1 MDLLVFALL
10 LLVLLCVLLG
20 AGLWISMSLAAVG
33 YVAMAHVHPS
43 PGLFLASAYWE
54 STGSWTLAALPMFVW
69 MGEILFRTRLSEE
82 LFNGLSP
89 WVRWLPGR
97 LLHVNILACGIF
109 GSVSGSS
116 AATCATV
123 SKIAL
128 PELKRRGYDERVAVG
143 SLATSGTLGIL
154 IPPSIIMVVY
164 AVAAEVSI
172 VRVFIAG
179 CLPGL
184 IVMALFSAYI
194 AVWALLNPSKQPV
207 REPAMPFME
216 KLRQSA
222 QLIPCAILI
231 IVVIGTMFVG
241 WATATEA
248 AAFGVLG
255 SLLMALGRRVGY
267 GVLAL
272 GLALG
277 VSGMIAWHQALA
289 FVFFA
294 VLGIAAGERILTW
307 RNFIESITGATRLS
321 CMIMFILAGAAFLT
335 KAMALTGIPAALAQG
350 VAALNLGP
358 YGLIAI
364 LTIVYVLL
372 GTALDGV
379 SMIVLTT
386 SIVIPLVQHAG
397 FDLVW
402 FGIFIVLLVEI
413 AEITPPVGF
422 NLFVMQTMTGM
433 EQTEVAKASLP
444 FFLMLVVTVVL
455 ITLFP
460 ATLVTGL
467 PEWLLAR

>member
-1 MDLLVFALL
+1 MEMLSFALL
-10 LLVLLCVLLG
+10 LLILLCVLLG
-20 AGLWISMSLAAVG
+20 TGLWIPMSLAVVG
-33 YVAMAHVHPS
+33 YIAMMAVHPQ
-43 PGLFLASAYWE
+43 PGLFLASSMWE

-69 MGEILFRTRLSEE
+69 MGEILFRTKLSEE

-128 PELKRRGYDERVAVG
+128 PELRRRGYDEGVAIG
-143 SLATSGTLGIL
+143 SLATAGTLGIM

-179 CLPGL
+179 MIPGIL
-184 IVMALFSAYI
+184 VMVLFSAYI
-194 AVWALLNPSKQPV
+194 AIWAVLNPDKQPAK
-207 REPAMPFME
+207 EPALSFRE
-216 KLRQSA
+216 KMRASA

-231 IVVIGTMFVG
+231 IAVIGTMFIG

-248 AAFGVLG
+248 AGFGVLG
-255 SLLMALGRRVGY
+255 SLI
-267 GVLAL
+267 LA
-272 GLALG
+272 
-277 VSGMIAWHQALA
+277 
-289 FVFFA
+289 A
-294 VLGIAAGERILTW
+294 VTRSLTW
-307 RNFIESITGATRLS
+307 ESFKESLMGATRLS

-335 KAMALTGIPAALAQG
+335 KGMALTGIPSALASG
-350 VAALNLGP
+350 VEALNLGP
-358 YGLIAI
+358 LGIIAI
-364 LTIVYVLL
+364 LTVVYLIL

-386 SIVIPLVQHAG
+386 SIVVPMVQAAG

-413 AEITPPVGF
+413 AEITPPLGF
-422 NLFVMQTMTGM
+422 NLFVMQTMTGK
-433 EQTEVAKASLP
+433 EQTEVAWASLP
-444 FFLMLVVTVVL
+444 FFLMLVLTVVL

-460 ATLVTGL
+460 VTLVTGL

>member
-1 MDLLVFALL
+1 MDLLTFALL
-10 LLVLLCVLLG
+10 LLVLLVMLLG

-33 YVAMAHVHPS
+33 YVAMVAVHPS

-82 LFNGLSP
+82 LFNGLAP
-89 WVRWLPGR
+89 WMRHIPGR

-116 AATCATV
+116 AATCATI

-128 PELKRRGYDERVAVG
+128 PELKRRGYHERTAIG

-172 VRVFIAG
+172 IRVFIAG
-179 CLPGL
+179 FIPAVL
-184 IVMALFSAYI
+184 VMALFSLYI
-194 AVWALLNPSKQPV
+194 IVWALLNPRKQPAAG
-207 REPAMPFME
+207 PAQSFME
-216 KLRQSA
+216 MLRQSS
-222 QLIPCAILI
+222 QLFPCLLLI
-231 IVVIGTMFVG
+231 AGVIGSMVFG

-248 AAFGVLG
+248 AAIGVFG
-255 SLLMALGRRVGY
+255 SL
-267 GVLAL
+267 VLA
-272 GLALG
+272 ALT
-277 VSGMIAWHQALA
+277 
-289 FVFFA
+289 
-294 VLGIAAGERILTW
+294 RTLTW
-307 RNFIESITGATRLS
+307 ANFLDSLSAATRTS

-335 KAMALTGIPAALAQG
+335 KAMALTGIPAALAMG
-350 VAALNLGP
+350 VATMGLGP

-364 LTIVYVLL
+364 LTLVYIVL
-372 GTALDGV
+372 GTSLDGV

-386 SIVIPLVQHAG
+386 SIVLPLVQAAG

-402 FGIFIVLLVEI
+402 FGVFIVLLVEI
-413 AEITPPVGF
+413 AQITPPVGF
-422 NLFVMQTMTGM
+422 NLFVMQTMTGK
-433 EQTEVAKASLP
+433 EQGEVALASLP
-444 FFLMLVVTVVL
+444 FFCMLVLTVVL
-455 ITLFP
+455 CTLFP
-460 ATLVTGL
+460 VTLVTGL

>member
-1 MDLLVFALL
+1 MELLSFALL
-10 LLVLLCVLLG
+10 LLILLCVLLG
-20 AGLWISMSLAAVG
+20 TGLWIPMSLAVVG
-33 YVAMAHVHPS
+33 YIAMMAVHPQ
-43 PGLFLASAYWE
+43 PGLFLASSMWE

-69 MGEILFRTRLSEE
+69 MGEILFRTKLSEE

-128 PELKRRGYDERVAVG
+128 PELRRRGYDEGVAIG
-143 SLATSGTLGIL
+143 SLATAGTLGIM

-179 CLPGL
+179 MIPGIL
-184 IVMALFSAYI
+184 VMVLFSAYI
-194 AVWALLNPSKQPV
+194 AIWAVLNPDKQPAK
-207 REPAMPFME
+207 EPALSFRE
-216 KLRQSA
+216 KMRASA

-231 IVVIGTMFVG
+231 IAVIGTMFIG

-248 AAFGVLG
+248 AGFGVLG
-255 SLLMALGRRVGY
+255 SLI
-267 GVLAL
+267 LA
-272 GLALG
+272 
-277 VSGMIAWHQALA
+277 
-289 FVFFA
+289 A
-294 VLGIAAGERILTW
+294 VTRSLTW
-307 RNFIESITGATRLS
+307 ESFKESLMGATRLS

-335 KAMALTGIPAALAQG
+335 KAMALTGIPSALASG
-350 VAALNLGP
+350 VEALNLGP
-358 YGLIAI
+358 LGIIAI
-364 LTIVYVLL
+364 LTVVYLIL

-386 SIVIPLVQHAG
+386 SIVVPMVQAAG

-413 AEITPPVGF
+413 AEITPPLGF
-422 NLFVMQTMTGM
+422 NLFVMQTMTGK
-433 EQTEVAKASLP
+433 EQTEVAWASLP
-444 FFLMLVVTVVL
+444 FFLMLVLTVVL

-460 ATLVTGL
+460 VTLVTGL

>member
-1 MDLLVFALL
+1 MELLSFALL
-10 LLVLLCVLLG
+10 LLILLCVLLG
-20 AGLWISMSLAAVG
+20 MGLWIPMSLAVVG
-33 YVAMAHVHPS
+33 YIAMMAVHPQ
-43 PGLFLASAYWE
+43 PGLFLASSMWE

-69 MGEILFRTRLSEE
+69 MGEILFRTKLSEE

-128 PELKRRGYDERVAVG
+128 PELRRRGYDEGVAVG
-143 SLATSGTLGIL
+143 SLATAGTLGIM

-179 CLPGL
+179 MIPGIL
-184 IVMALFSAYI
+184 VMVLFSAYI
-194 AVWALLNPSKQPV
+194 AIWAMLNPDKQPAK
-207 REPAMPFME
+207 EPALSFRE
-216 KLRQSA
+216 KMRASA
-222 QLIPCAILI
+222 QLIPCTILI
-231 IVVIGTMFVG
+231 IAVIGTMFIG

-255 SLLMALGRRVGY
+255 SLI
-267 GVLAL
+267 LA
-272 GLALG
+272 
-277 VSGMIAWHQALA
+277 
-289 FVFFA
+289 A
-294 VLGIAAGERILTW
+294 VTRTLTW
-307 RNFIESITGATRLS
+307 QSFKESLMGATRLS

-335 KAMALTGIPAALAQG
+335 KAMALTGIPSALAAG
-350 VAALNLGP
+350 VEALNLGP
-358 YGLIAI
+358 LGIIAI
-364 LTIVYVLL
+364 LTVVYLIL

-386 SIVIPLVQHAG
+386 SIVVPMVQTAG

-413 AEITPPVGF
+413 AEITPPLGF
-422 NLFVMQTMTGM
+422 NLFVMQTMTGK
-433 EQTEVAKASLP
+433 EQTEVAWASLP
-444 FFLMLVVTVVL
+444 FFLMLVLTVVL

-460 ATLVTGL
+460 VTLVTGL

>member
-1 MDLLVFALL
+1 MELLSFALL
-10 LLVLLCVLLG
+10 LLILLCVLLG
-20 AGLWISMSLAAVG
+20 TGLWIPMSLAVVG
-33 YVAMAHVHPS
+33 YIAMMAVHPQ
-43 PGLFLASAYWE
+43 PGLFLASSMWE

-69 MGEILFRTRLSEE
+69 MGEILFRTKLSEE

-128 PELKRRGYDERVAVG
+128 PELRRRGYDEGVAVG
-143 SLATSGTLGIL
+143 SLATAGTLGIM

-179 CLPGL
+179 MIPGIL
-184 IVMALFSAYI
+184 VMVLFSAYI
-194 AVWALLNPSKQPV
+194 AIWAVLNPDKQPAK
-207 REPAMPFME
+207 EPALSFQE
-216 KLRQSA
+216 KMRASA

-231 IVVIGTMFVG
+231 IAVIGTMFIG

-248 AAFGVLG
+248 AGFGVLG
-255 SLLMALGRRVGY
+255 SLI
-267 GVLAL
+267 LA
-272 GLALG
+272 
-277 VSGMIAWHQALA
+277 
-289 FVFFA
+289 A
-294 VLGIAAGERILTW
+294 VTRTLTW
-307 RNFIESITGATRLS
+307 QSFKESLMGATRLS

-335 KAMALTGIPAALAQG
+335 KAMALTGIPSALASG
-350 VAALNLGP
+350 VEALNLGP
-358 YGLIAI
+358 LGIIAI
-364 LTIVYVLL
+364 LTVVYLIL

-386 SIVIPLVQHAG
+386 SIVVPMVQTAG

-413 AEITPPVGF
+413 AEITPPLGF
-422 NLFVMQTMTGM
+422 NLFVMQTMTGK
-433 EQTEVAKASLP
+433 EQTEVAWASLP
-444 FFLMLVVTVVL
+444 FFLMLVLTVVL

-460 ATLVTGL
+460 VTLVTGL

>member
-1 MDLLVFALL
+1 MELLSFALL
-10 LLVLLCVLLG
+10 LLILLCVLLG
-20 AGLWISMSLAAVG
+20 TGLWIPMSLAAVG
-33 YVAMAHVHPS
+33 YIAMMAVHPQ
-43 PGLFLASAYWE
+43 PGLFLASSMWE

-69 MGEILFRTRLSEE
+69 MGEILFRTKLSEE

-128 PELKRRGYDERVAVG
+128 PELRRRGYDEGVAIG
-143 SLATSGTLGIL
+143 SLATAGTLGIM

-179 CLPGL
+179 MIPGIL
-184 IVMALFSAYI
+184 VMVLFSAYI
-194 AVWALLNPSKQPV
+194 AIWAVLNPDKQPAK
-207 REPAMPFME
+207 EPALSFRE
-216 KLRQSA
+216 KMRASA

-231 IVVIGTMFVG
+231 IAVIGTMFIG

-248 AAFGVLG
+248 AGFGVLG
-255 SLLMALGRRVGY
+255 SLI
-267 GVLAL
+267 LA
-272 GLALG
+272 
-277 VSGMIAWHQALA
+277 
-289 FVFFA
+289 A
-294 VLGIAAGERILTW
+294 VTRTLTW
-307 RNFIESITGATRLS
+307 KSFKESLMGATRLS

-335 KAMALTGIPAALAQG
+335 KAMALTGIPSALASG
-350 VAALNLGP
+350 VEALNLGP
-358 YGLIAI
+358 LGIIAI
-364 LTIVYVLL
+364 LTVVYLIL

-386 SIVIPLVQHAG
+386 SIVVPMVQTAG

-413 AEITPPVGF
+413 AEITPPLGF
-422 NLFVMQTMTGM
+422 NLFVMQTMTGK
-433 EQTEVAKASLP
+433 EQTEVAWASLP
-444 FFLMLVVTVVL
+444 FFLMLVLTVVL

-460 ATLVTGL
+460 VTLVTGL

>member
-1 MDLLVFALL
+1 MDLLELSGLL
-10 LLVLLCVLLG
+10 LLLLG
-20 AGLWISMSLAAVG
+20 LLLAGGLWIGMALAVVGFVAVWF
-33 YVAMAHVHPS
+33 VHPQ
-43 PGLFLASAYWE
+43 PGTYLASAFWE

-89 WVRWLPGR
+89 WVRRIPGR

-128 PELKRRGYDERVAVG
+128 PELKRRGYDEDVAIG
-143 SLATSGTLGIL
+143 SLATSGTLGIM

-172 VRVFIAG
+172 VRVFLAG

-184 IVMALFSAYI
+184 LVMVLFSAYI
-194 AVWALLNPSKQPV
+194 AVWALLNPSKQP
-207 REPAMPFME
+207 PKGPSMPLRE

-222 QLIPCAILI
+222 QLIPCALLI
-231 IVVIGTMFVG
+231 VAVIGSMFVG

-255 SLLMALGRRVGY
+255 SL
-267 GVLAL
+267 VLA
-272 GLALG
+272 
-277 VSGMIAWHQALA
+277 
-289 FVFFA
+289 A
-294 VLGIAAGERILTW
+294 VTRCLTW
-307 RNFIESITGATRLS
+307 ESFIESLSGATRLS
-321 CMIMFILAGAAFLT
+321 CMIMFILAGAAYLT
-335 KAMALTGIPAALAQG
+335 KAMALTGIPAALAEA
-350 VAALNLGP
+350 VAAMDLGP
-358 YGLIAI
+358 YGLI
-364 LTIVYVLL
+364 LTLTAVYVVL

-386 SIVIPLVQHAG
+386 SIVVPMVQHAG
-397 FDLVW
+397 FDLIW

-422 NLFVMQTMTGM
+422 NLFVMQTMTGR
-433 EQTEVAKASLP
+433 EQTEVAWASLP
-444 FFLMLVVTVVL
+444 FFLMLVLTVVL
-455 ITLFP
+455 VTVFP
-460 ATLVTGL
+460 VIVTWL
-467 PEWLLAR
+467 PDVLLSR

>member
-1 MDLLVFALL
+1 V
-10 LLVLLCVLLG
+10 
-20 AGLWISMSLAAVG
+20 VG
-33 YVAMAHVHPS
+33 YIGMMAVHPQ
-43 PGLFLASAYWE
+43 PGLFLASSMWE

-69 MGEILFRTRLSEE
+69 MGEILFRTKLSEE

-128 PELKRRGYDERVAVG
+128 PELRRRGYDESVAVG
-143 SLATSGTLGIL
+143 SLATAGTLGIM

-179 CLPGL
+179 MIPGIL
-184 IVMALFSAYI
+184 VMALFSAYI
-194 AVWALLNPSKQPV
+194 AIWAVLNPTKQPPK
-207 REPAMPFME
+207 EPALSFRE
-216 KLRQSA
+216 KMRASA

-231 IVVIGTMFVG
+231 IAVIGTMFVG

-248 AAFGVLG
+248 AGFGVLG
-255 SLLMALGRRVGY
+255 SLI
-267 GVLAL
+267 LA
-272 GLALG
+272 
-277 VSGMIAWHQALA
+277 
-289 FVFFA
+289 A
-294 VLGIAAGERILTW
+294 VTRTLTW
-307 RNFIESITGATRLS
+307 QSFKESLMGATRLS

-335 KAMALTGIPAALAQG
+335 KAMALTGIPSALAAG
-350 VAALNLGP
+350 AEALNLGP
-358 YGLIAI
+358 FGIIAI
-364 LTIVYVLL
+364 LTVVYLIL

-386 SIVIPLVQHAG
+386 SIVVPMVQSAG

-413 AEITPPVGF
+413 AEITPPLGF
-422 NLFVMQTMTGM
+422 NLFVMQTMTGK
-433 EQTEVAKASLP
+433 EQTEVAWASLP
-444 FFLMLVVTVVL
+444 FFLMLVLTVVL

-460 ATLVTGL
+460 VTLVTGL

>member
-1 MDLLVFALL
+1 MDLITMSLFLLFVLCLL
-10 LLVLLCVLLG
+10 LG
-20 AGLWISMSLAAVG
+20 SGLWIALSLAGAG
-33 YVAMAHVHPS
+33 WMAMTLVNPN

-69 MGEILFRTRLSEE
+69 MGEILFRTKLSEE
-82 LFNGLSP
+82 LFNGLAP
-89 WVRWLPGR
+89 WVRRIPGR

-123 SKIAL
+123 SRIAL
-128 PELKRRGYDERVAVG
+128 PELRKRGYDDSISIG
-143 SLATSGTLGIL
+143 SLATAGTLGIM

-184 IVMALFSAYI
+184 LVMILFSGYI
-194 AVWALLNPSKQPV
+194 AIWAKLNPDKQP
-207 REPAMPFME
+207 PQDPPMSFMA
-216 KLRQSA
+216 KMKQSA

-231 IVVIGTMFVG
+231 VVVIGSMFVG

-255 SLLMALGRRVGY
+255 SL
-267 GVLAL
+267 VLA
-272 GLALG
+272 
-277 VSGMIAWHQALA
+277 
-289 FVFFA
+289 A
-294 VLGIAAGERILTW
+294 VTRTLTW
-307 RNFIESITGATRLS
+307 ASFFESLAAATRLS
-321 CMIMFILAGAAFLT
+321 CMILFILAGAAFLT
-335 KAMALTGIPAALAQG
+335 KAMALTGIPAALAQA
-350 VAALNLGP
+350 VAEAGLGP
-358 YGLIAI
+358 YSIIAI
-364 LTIVYVLL
+364 LTLVYVVL
-372 GTALDGV
+372 GAALDGV

-386 SIVIPLVQHAG
+386 SVVVPIVQHAG

-413 AEITPPVGF
+413 AEITPPLGF
-422 NLFVMQTMTGM
+422 NLFVMQTMTGK
-433 EQTEVAKASLP
+433 EQTEVAWASMP
-444 FFLMLVVTVVL
+444 FFLMLVLTVVL
-455 ITLFP
+455 ITIFP
-460 ATLVTGL
+460 VALVTGL

>member
-1 MDLLVFALL
+1 MELLSFALL
-10 LLVLLCVLLG
+10 LLILLCVLLG
-20 AGLWISMSLAAVG
+20 TGLWIPMSLAVVG
-33 YVAMAHVHPS
+33 YIAMMAVHPQ
-43 PGLFLASAYWE
+43 PGLFLASSMWE

-69 MGEILFRTRLSEE
+69 MGEILFRTKLSEE

-128 PELKRRGYDERVAVG
+128 PELRRRGYDEGVAIG
-143 SLATSGTLGIL
+143 SLATAGTLGIM

-179 CLPGL
+179 MIPGIL
-184 IVMALFSAYI
+184 VMVLFSAYI
-194 AVWALLNPSKQPV
+194 AIWAVLNPDKQPAK
-207 REPAMPFME
+207 EPALSFRE
-216 KLRQSA
+216 KMRASA

-231 IVVIGTMFVG
+231 IAVIGTMFIG

-248 AAFGVLG
+248 AGFGVLG
-255 SLLMALGRRVGY
+255 SLI
-267 GVLAL
+267 LA
-272 GLALG
+272 
-277 VSGMIAWHQALA
+277 
-289 FVFFA
+289 A
-294 VLGIAAGERILTW
+294 VTRSLTW
-307 RNFIESITGATRLS
+307 QSFKESLMGATRLS

-335 KAMALTGIPAALAQG
+335 KGMALTGIPSALASG
-350 VAALNLGP
+350 VEALNLGP
-358 YGLIAI
+358 FGIIAI
-364 LTIVYVLL
+364 LTVVYLIL

-386 SIVIPLVQHAG
+386 SIVVPMVQAAG

-413 AEITPPVGF
+413 AEITPPLGF
-422 NLFVMQTMTGM
+422 NLFVMQTMTGK
-433 EQTEVAKASLP
+433 EQTEVAWASLP
-444 FFLMLVVTVVL
+444 FFLMLVLTVVL

-460 ATLVTGL
+460 VTLVTGL

>member
-1 MDLLVFALL
+1 VDLLQLALGL
-10 LLVLLCVLLG
+10 LILLCLLLG
-20 AGLWISMSLAAVG
+20 AGLWIALSLALVG
-33 YVAMAHVHPS
+33 WVAMTAIGQPA
-43 PGLFLASAYWE
+43 GQYLASAFWE
-54 STGSWTLAALPMFVW
+54 ATGSWTLAALPMFVW

-82 LFNGLSP
+82 LFNGLAP
-89 WVRWLPGR
+89 WVRRIPGR

-128 PELKRRGYDERVAVG
+128 PELRRRGYDEDVAIG

-184 IVMALFSAYI
+184 IVMLLFSAYI
-194 AVWALLNPSKQPV
+194 SVWALLNPAKQPPM
-207 REPAMPFME
+207 EPRMSFGR

-222 QLIPCAILI
+222 QLIPCALLI
-231 IVVIGTMFVG
+231 IGVIGTMFIG

-255 SLLMALGRRVGY
+255 SLL
-267 GVLAL
+267 LA
-272 GLALG
+272 
-277 VSGMIAWHQALA
+277 
-289 FVFFA
+289 A
-294 VLGIAAGERILTW
+294 VTGTLSW
-307 RNFIESITGATRLS
+307 RNFIESLQGATRLS

-335 KAMALTGIPAALAQG
+335 KSMALTGIPAALAEG
-350 VAALNLGP
+350 VAHLNLGP
-358 YGLIAI
+358 YGLIAM
-364 LTIVYVLL
+364 LTVVYVIL

-386 SIVIPLVQHAG
+386 SIVVPLVQKAG

-422 NLFVMQTMTGM
+422 NLFVMQTMTGR
-433 EQTEVAKASLP
+433 EQTAVARASLP
-444 FFLMLVVTVVL
+444 FFLMLVVTVAL

-460 ATLVTGL
+460 KALVTGL
-467 PEWLLAR
+467 PEWLLSR

>member
-1 MDLLVFALL
+1 MDLLTLALL
-10 LLVLLCVLLG
+10 LLVLLCLLLG
-20 AGLWISMSLAAVG
+20 AGLWIAMSLAAVG
-33 YVAMAHVHPS
+33 YVAMVMVHPS
-43 PGLFLASAYWE
+43 PGLFLASAFWE
-54 STGSWTLAALPMFVW
+54 ATGSWTLAALPMFVW
-69 MGEILFRTRLSEE
+69 MGEILFRTKLSEE
-82 LFNGLSP
+82 LFNGLAP
-89 WVRWLPGR
+89 WVRRVPGG

-128 PELKRRGYDERVAVG
+128 PELKRRGYDEDVAIG
-143 SLATSGTLGIL
+143 SLATSGTLGIM

-172 VRVFIAG
+172 IRVFIAG

-184 IVMALFSAYI
+184 IVMLLFSGYI
-194 AVWALLNPSKQPV
+194 AVWAKLNPKKQPPP
-207 REPAMPFME
+207 EPAIPFAA
-216 KLRQSA
+216 KLRASA
-222 QLIPCAILI
+222 QLIPCALLI
-231 IVVIGTMFVG
+231 VGVIGSMFLG

-255 SLLMALGRRVGY
+255 SLILAALTGS
-267 GVLAL
+267 LSWTSFL
-272 GLALG
+272 DSLK
-277 VSGMIAWHQALA
+277 
-289 FVFFA
+289 
-294 VLGIAAGERILTW
+294 
-307 RNFIESITGATRLS
+307 GATRLS

-350 VAALNLGP
+350 AAAMNLGP
-358 YGLIAI
+358 YGLIAV
-364 LTIVYVLL
+364 LTVVYVLL

-386 SIVIPLVQHAG
+386 SIVLPMVQQAG

-422 NLFVMQTMTGM
+422 NLFVMQTMTGK
-433 EQTEVAKASLP
+433 EQTEVAMASLP

-455 ITLFP
+455 CTLFP
-460 ATLVTGL
+460 VTLVTGL
-467 PEWLLAR
+467 PDYLLAR

>member
-1 MDLLVFALL
+1 MEMLSFALL
-10 LLVLLCVLLG
+10 LLILLCVLLG
-20 AGLWISMSLAAVG
+20 TGLWIPMSLAVVG
-33 YVAMAHVHPS
+33 YIAMMAVHPQ
-43 PGLFLASAYWE
+43 PGLFLASSMWE

-69 MGEILFRTRLSEE
+69 MGEILFRTKLSEE

-128 PELKRRGYDERVAVG
+128 PELRRRGYDEGVAIG
-143 SLATSGTLGIL
+143 SLATAGTLGIM

-179 CLPGL
+179 MIPGIL
-184 IVMALFSAYI
+184 VMVLFSAYI
-194 AVWALLNPSKQPV
+194 AIWAVLNPDKQPAK
-207 REPAMPFME
+207 EPALSFRE
-216 KLRQSA
+216 KMRASA

-231 IVVIGTMFVG
+231 IAVIGTMFIG

-248 AAFGVLG
+248 AGFGVLG
-255 SLLMALGRRVGY
+255 SLM
-267 GVLAL
+267 LA
-272 GLALG
+272 
-277 VSGMIAWHQALA
+277 
-289 FVFFA
+289 A
-294 VLGIAAGERILTW
+294 VTRSLTW
-307 RNFIESITGATRLS
+307 QSFKESLMGATRLS

-335 KAMALTGIPAALAQG
+335 KGMALTGIPSALASG
-350 VAALNLGP
+350 VEALNLGP
-358 YGLIAI
+358 LGIIAI
-364 LTIVYVLL
+364 LTVVYLIL

-386 SIVIPLVQHAG
+386 SIVVPMVQAAG

-413 AEITPPVGF
+413 AEITPPLGF
-422 NLFVMQTMTGM
+422 NLFVMQTMTGK
-433 EQTEVAKASLP
+433 EQTEVAWASLP
-444 FFLMLVVTVVL
+444 FFLMLVLTVVL

-460 ATLVTGL
+460 VTLVTGL

>member
-1 MDLLVFALL
+1 MEMLTFALL
-10 LLVLLCVLLG
+10 LLILLCVLLG
-20 AGLWISMSLAAVG
+20 TGLWIPMSLAVVG
-33 YVAMAHVHPS
+33 YIAMIAVHPQ
-43 PGLFLASAYWE
+43 PGLFLASSMWE

-69 MGEILFRTRLSEE
+69 MGEILFRTKLSEE

-128 PELKRRGYDERVAVG
+128 PELRRRGYDEGVAIG
-143 SLATSGTLGIL
+143 SLATAGTLGIM

-179 CLPGL
+179 MIPGIL
-184 IVMALFSAYI
+184 VMVLFSAYI
-194 AVWALLNPSKQPV
+194 AIWAVLNPDKQPAK
-207 REPAMPFME
+207 EPALSFRE
-216 KLRQSA
+216 KMRASA

-231 IVVIGTMFVG
+231 IAVIGTMFIG

-248 AAFGVLG
+248 AGFGVLG
-255 SLLMALGRRVGY
+255 SLI
-267 GVLAL
+267 LA
-272 GLALG
+272 
-277 VSGMIAWHQALA
+277 
-289 FVFFA
+289 A
-294 VLGIAAGERILTW
+294 VTRSLTW
-307 RNFIESITGATRLS
+307 QSFKESLMGATRLS

-335 KAMALTGIPAALAQG
+335 KGMALTGIPSALASG
-350 VAALNLGP
+350 VEALNLGP
-358 YGLIAI
+358 FGIIAI
-364 LTIVYVLL
+364 LTVVYLIL

-386 SIVIPLVQHAG
+386 SIVVPMVQAAG

-413 AEITPPVGF
+413 AEITPPLGF
-422 NLFVMQTMTGM
+422 NLFVMQTMTGK
-433 EQTEVAKASLP
+433 EQTEVAWASLP
-444 FFLMLVVTVVL
+444 FFLMLVLTVVL

-460 ATLVTGL
+460 VTLVTGL

>member
-1 MDLLVFALL
+1 
-10 LLVLLCVLLG
+10 
-20 AGLWISMSLAAVG
+20 MSLAVVG
-33 YVAMAHVHPS
+33 YIAMMAVHPQ
-43 PGLFLASAYWE
+43 PGLFLASSMWE

-69 MGEILFRTRLSEE
+69 MGEILFRTKLSEE

-128 PELKRRGYDERVAVG
+128 PELRRRGYDEGVAVG
-143 SLATSGTLGIL
+143 SLATAGTLGIM

-179 CLPGL
+179 MIPGIL
-184 IVMALFSAYI
+184 VMVLFSAYI
-194 AVWALLNPSKQPV
+194 AIWAMLNPDKQPAK
-207 REPAMPFME
+207 EPALSFRE
-216 KLRQSA
+216 KMRASA
-222 QLIPCAILI
+222 QLIPCTILI
-231 IVVIGTMFVG
+231 IAVIGTMFIG

-248 AAFGVLG
+248 AGFGVLG
-255 SLLMALGRRVGY
+255 SLI
-267 GVLAL
+267 LA
-272 GLALG
+272 
-277 VSGMIAWHQALA
+277 
-289 FVFFA
+289 A
-294 VLGIAAGERILTW
+294 VTRSLTW
-307 RNFIESITGATRLS
+307 DSFKESLMGATRLS

-335 KAMALTGIPAALAQG
+335 KAMALTGIPSALASG
-350 VAALNLGP
+350 VEALHLGP
-358 YGLIAI
+358 FGIIAI
-364 LTIVYVLL
+364 LTVVYLIL

-386 SIVIPLVQHAG
+386 SIVVPMVQAAG

-413 AEITPPVGF
+413 AEITPPLGF
-422 NLFVMQTMTGM
+422 NLFVMQTMTGK
-433 EQTEVAKASLP
+433 EQTEVAWASLP
-444 FFLMLVVTVVL
+444 FFLMLVLTVVL

-460 ATLVTGL
+460 VALVTGL

>member
-1 MDLLVFALL
+1 MDLLTLSLL
-10 LLVLLCVLLG
+10 LLVLLCMLLG
-20 AGLWISMSLAAVG
+20 AGLWISMALAAVG
-33 YVAMAHVHPS
+33 YAAMVLHSPT
-43 PGLFLASAYWE
+43 PGLFLAGAMWE
-54 STGSWTLAALPMFVW
+54 ATGSWTLAALPMFVW

-82 LFNGLSP
+82 LFNGLAP
-89 WVRWLPGR
+89 WVRRIPGR

-128 PELKRRGYDERVAVG
+128 PELRRRGYDERVAIG
-143 SLATSGTLGIL
+143 SLATAGTLGIL

-179 CLPGL
+179 MIPGA
-184 IVMALFSAYI
+184 IVMGLFSLYI
-194 AVWALLNPSKQPV
+194 VVWALLNPAKQPPA
-207 REPAMPFME
+207 EPRMSFAA
-216 KLRQSA
+216 KIRQSA
-222 QLIPCAILI
+222 QLIPCVLLILG
-231 IVVIGTMFVG
+231 VIGSMFAG

-255 SLLMALGRRVGY
+255 SLI
-267 GVLAL
+267 LA
-272 GLALG
+272 
-277 VSGMIAWHQALA
+277 
-289 FVFFA
+289 A
-294 VLGIAAGERILTW
+294 VTGSLTW
-307 RNFIESITGATRLS
+307 RSFVDSLMGATRLS

-335 KAMALTGIPAALAQG
+335 KAMALTGIPAALAAG
-350 VAALNLGP
+350 VASLELGP
-358 YGLIAI
+358 YGIIAI
-364 LTIVYVLL
+364 LVVVYIVL

-386 SIVIPLVQHAG
+386 SIVVPMVGQAG

-422 NLFVMQTMTGM
+422 NLFVMQTMTGR
-433 EQTEVAKASLP
+433 EQGEVAMASLP
-444 FFLMLVVTVVL
+444 FFLMLVLTVVL

-460 ATLVTGL
+460 VTLVTGL
-467 PEWLLAR
+467 PELLLSR